1 MTLSI
6 KGFVRDRVGKESS
19 SKIRKK
25 GFLPAVIY
33 GKGIEK
39 NIHVYF
45 DQREFEKLLHKVG
58 RNKIFEVELDNGSRF
73 NVFVKDLQIHPLKR
87 NIIHADL
94 QSVNKDEEVVVSVPI
109 EFVGVAK
116 GTKVGGVFRQ
126 SLWSLK
132 IKVKADQI
140 PETIKIDVSDLDV
153 GDTIVVYK
161 VRDKIPYRILNHDN
175 TVIAGVYS

>member
-6 KGFVRDRVGKESS
+6 KGFIRDNLGKESS

-39 NIHVYF
+39 NIHIYL
-45 DQREFEKLLHKVG
+45 DQHEFEKLLHKTG
-58 RNKIFEVELDNGSRF
+58 RNKIFEVELNNGSKF
-73 NVFVKDLQIHPLKR
+73 NVFVKDLQIHPLNR

-109 EFVGVAK
+109 EFVGVSK
-116 GTKVGGVFRQ
+116 GTRVGGVFRK

-132 IKVKADQI
+132 IKVKANQI
-140 PETIKIDVSDLDV
+140 PETIKIDVSDLDI

-161 VRDKIPYRILNHDN
+161 VKDKIPYKIVNHDN
-175 TVIAGVYS
+175 TIIAGVYS

>member
-1 MTLSI
+1 MALSI
-6 KGFVRDRVGKESS
+6 KGFLRDNLGKEAS

-39 NIHVYF
+39 NIHIYL
-45 DQREFEKLLHKVG
+45 DQHEFEKLLHKTG
-58 RNKIFEVELDNGSRF
+58 KNKIFEVELENGNKF
-73 NVFVKDLQIHPLKR
+73 NVFVKDLQMHPLSR
-87 NIIHADL
+87 DIIHVDL
-94 QSVNKDEEVVVSVPI
+94 QSVNKDEDVVVDVPI

-116 GTKVGGVFRQ
+116 GTRVGGTFRK

-132 IKVKADQI
+132 VRVKADQI
-140 PETIKIDVSDLDV
+140 PETIKIDISDLDV

-161 VRDKIPYRILNHDN
+161 IRDKVPYRIVNHDN
-175 TVIAGVYS
+175 TLIAGVYS